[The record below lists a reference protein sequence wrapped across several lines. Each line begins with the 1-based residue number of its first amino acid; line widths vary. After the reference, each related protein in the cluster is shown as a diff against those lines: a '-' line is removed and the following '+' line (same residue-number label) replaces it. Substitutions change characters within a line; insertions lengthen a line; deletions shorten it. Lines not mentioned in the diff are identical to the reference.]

1 MMALPI
7 PPAAAKVYVV
17 DDDDSMRRAL
27 SRRLEA
33 EGFVVA
39 SFGDGGDFLA
49 AVPPDAVGCVLLDVR
64 MPGMD
69 GFEVQS
75 VLRSRCAYLRV
86 VFLTAHADV
95 PSTVRAMKSGANDVL
110 TKPVRG
116 ARLIEAVSATIAVS
130 LERQSEESG
139 HEMLRARYAR
149 LTSRERQVFD
159 SVAAG
164 QLNKQIAHDLGIA
177 ERTVKAHRAQ
187 VMKKMGA
194 ATAAELATMYVSV
207 RNHLP

>member
-1 MMALPI
+1 MTTVESAGE
-7 PPAAAKVYVV
+7 ASVYVV

-39 SFGDGGDFLA
+39 SFGSGEDFLA
-49 AVPPDAVGCVLLDVR
+49 QVPADAVGCVLLDVR
-64 MPGMD
+64 MPGLD
-69 GFEVQS
+69 GFAVQS
-75 VLRSRCAYLRV
+75 TLLDRCAYLRV

-95 PSTVRAMKSGANDVL
+95 PSTVRAMKCGANDVL

-116 ARLIEAVSATIAVS
+116 ARLIDAVNATIAVS
-130 LERQSEESG
+130 LLRRSEQSA
-139 HEMLRARYAR
+139 HARLRTRYAR

-159 SVAAG
+159 RVATG
-164 QLNKQIAHDLGIA
+164 QLNKQVAHNLGIA

-194 ATAAELATMYVSV
+194 STAAELATMYVTIRPDS
-207 RNHLP
+207 L